1 MTSRRW
7 LIKPMEQAAKRKNI
21 TFESIRQRGSHEIFQ
36 LDGLMIPIPR
46 HNEIDN
52 DLANII
58 CKEAEAKLGKGW
70 YQQ

>member
-1 MTSRRW
+1 MRYSNSTDLS
-7 LIKPMEQAAKRKNI
+7 
-21 TFESIRQRGSHEIFQ
+21 F
-36 LDGLMIPIPR
+36 PIPR

-52 DLANII
+52 NLADII

>member
-1 MTSRRW
+1 
-7 LIKPMEQAAKRKNI
+7 MEQAAKRKNV
-21 TFESIRQRGSHEIFQ
+21 TFESIRQGGSHEIFQ
-36 LDGLMIPIPR
+36 LDGLMIPLPR

-52 DLANII
+52 NLADII